1 MRINVKYIAASILIV
16 ALCAGAA
23 YAAFTITSA
32 PVYVD
37 LRYTITITQAY
48 YIPNSG
54 MYLQA
59 QVLTPALGGVLG
71 ATISF
76 WASTDGVTYNW
87 IGYGNAITDG
97 SGLADFTWTG
107 AAATQYYFE
116 ATCTL

>member
-1 MRINVKYIAASILIV
+1 MKKLKYLAVIALIAV
-16 ALCAGAA
+16 IFAGVA

-59 QVLTPALGGVLG
+59 QVLTPGLSGVLG
-71 ATISF
+71 ATVSF

-87 IGYGNAITDG
+87 IGYGNAVTDG

-107 AAATQYYFE
+107 ASAIPYDFE

>member
-1 MRINVKYIAASILIV
+1 MRINVKYIAASILIF

-48 YIPNSG
+48 YIPGSG
-54 MYLQA
+54 MYLQT
-59 QVLTPALGGVLG
+59 QVLTPALGGVVG
-71 ATISF
+71 VTVSF
-76 WASTDGVTYNW
+76 WASTDGVNYVW
-87 IGYGNAITDG
+87 IGNGAFLTDG
-97 SGLADFTWTG
+97 NGLADLTWTG

>member
-1 MRINVKYIAASILIV
+1 MMKRMKVLAVTALIAVI
-16 ALCAGAA
+16 CAGVA

-48 YIPNSG
+48 YIPSSG

-59 QVLTPALGGVLG
+59 QVLTPALGGVVG

-87 IGYGNAITDG
+87 IGYGNAVTEG
-97 SGLADFTWTG
+97 SGLADFTWIG
-107 AAATQYYFE
+107 ASAIPYYFE